1 MIIGLI
7 VGRWRVCVYQSLARI
22 AESHIVIAPSK
33 HQVIINPQNGK
44 RERIHVN
51 LEAVYPTPEEPGTE
65 LSFEELWAANR
76 GWLDVLWDEEDTVDE
91 QHRQTD
97 ENSPPIEVLSR
108 AVKQKLVIHRDL
120 VALDEN
126 GALKSFSSPKPAKG
140 RKKKIMEVNE
150 TQISTYP
157 SFSCAPLY
165 APSFLI
171 HTRTF
176 ITCTFNL
183 CCAHSLNARSFTS
196 RPFAFHRCLSLS
208 LD

>member
-1 MIIGLI
+1 MVIGLI
-7 VGRWRVCVYQSLARI
+7 VGRWRIRVSQSLARI

-33 HQVIINPQNGK
+33 HQVILNPQNGK
-44 RERIHVN
+44 RERIYVN

-76 GWLDVLWDEEDTVDE
+76 GWLDVSWDEEDIVDE
-91 QHRQTD
+91 HHQHN
-97 ENSPPIEVLSR
+97 EEKPLPMEVLDR

-140 RKKKIMEVNE
+140 RKKKMMEVNE

-157 SFSCAPLY
+157 SFSCATPYVL
-165 APSFLI
+165 APYVP
-171 HTRTF
+171 
-176 ITCTFNL
+176 
-183 CCAHSLNARSFTS
+183 AHSLPAHLISVAPTPRFPTILHPS
-196 RPFAFHRCLSLS
+196 PFALHRWPPLSPG
-208 LD
+208 